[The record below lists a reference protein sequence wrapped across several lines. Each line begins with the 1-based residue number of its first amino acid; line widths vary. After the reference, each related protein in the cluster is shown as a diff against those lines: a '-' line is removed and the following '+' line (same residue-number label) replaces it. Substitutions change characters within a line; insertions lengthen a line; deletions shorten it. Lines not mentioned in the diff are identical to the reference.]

1 MNNKGK
7 KEANHAP
14 ARLATPVQREQYRK
28 GLKKALAM
36 AKEQGLDRLSP
47 DQKAAFVKAT
57 MVKVKRKIGIYP
69 SEGFDFEKV
78 HAREAGV
85 PLDTVVWANHGAGGS
100 GGHLP
105 GGVARQANGNNN
117 NNNHNHKQSNVPLH
131 QQEEDEEKQ
140 NALENGEDEDTYA
153 AYKAHAIRE
162 MHPEVKGHPD
172 PLVETASL
180 RSVPLPKPKFKHG
193 LEDDIKLGRL
203 SDAQVETVI
212 YANMRFLLNERPR
225 PGFFLGDGA
234 GVGKGRQIA
243 ALIKQHWLEG
253 GRCVLW
259 VSVSPDLKL
268 DARRDLDDMGADHI
282 PIYGK
287 GDIPAY
293 GYQGVCFI
301 TYALLRVGLPKEEK
315 KRPSSDPLEE
325 LEESPVPEVL
335 PLVNIPE
342 GSRLFQILDWL
353 RGCPQDCLVIF
364 DESHKAKNLLPTKGS
379 APTQTGKAV
388 LALQHELPNAKV
400 VYSSATGA
408 SEPRNLAY
416 MVRLGMA
423 GVGDT
428 TSVIEVLQQSQLG
441 ALELAAMSL
450 KASGAYLA
458 RSLSYEGAEFRM
470 TKVKIDPAFR
480 LMYDRSVMVWDL
492 LYRIMGAVGGKRWTT
507 QYWGAHQRFY
517 RSMLMAGKV
526 STISKMARKAVKNGM
541 AVVIGLQS
549 TGEAG
554 TEQQRLDGGE
564 FDDLV
569 RFVFVMRGRKK
580 VAFNLLKINVFHSP
594 ETCRFQRH
602 G

>member
-1 MNNKGK
+1 MNKKGK
-7 KEANHAP
+7 KEAYYAS
-14 ARLATPVQREQYRK
+14 ARSATAVQREQYRK

-36 AKEQGLDRLSP
+36 AKEQGLDKLSP
-47 DQKAAFVKAT
+47 EQKAAFVKAT
-57 MVKVKRKIGIYP
+57 MVKLKRKIGINP
-69 SEGFDFEKV
+69 SERFDFEKD

-85 PLDTVVWANHGAGGS
+85 PVDTFVWAKDGAGGS

-105 GGVARQANGNNN
+105 GGGAGQNNR
-117 NNNHNHKQSNVPLH
+117 NHHNNVPLH
-131 QQEEDEEKQ
+131 QQEEDDEKQ
-140 NALENGEDEDTYA
+140 NALENGEDEDMYA
-153 AYKAHAIRE
+153 AYKALAIRE

-180 RSVPLPKPKFKHG
+180 RSVPLPKPNFVHG

-212 YANMRFLLNERPR
+212 YANMRFVLSERPR

-353 RGCPQDCLVIF
+353 RGCPQDCLVVF

-388 LALQHELPNAKV
+388 LALQHHLPNAKV

-416 MVRLGMA
+416 MVRLGIA

-569 RFVFVMRGRKK
+569 SICICNTWTIK
-580 VAFNLLKINVFHSP
+580 VSVAINVITNNLF
-594 ETCRFQRH
+594 C
-602 G
+602 

>member
-7 KEANHAP
+7 KAANNAQG
-14 ARLATPVQREQYRK
+14 RLATPVQREQYRN
-28 GLKKALAM
+28 GLKKAIAM
-36 AKEQGLDRLSP
+36 AKEQGLNNLSP
-47 DQKAAFVKAT
+47 GHKVAFVKST
-57 MVKVKRKIGIYP
+57 MAKVKKRIGINP
-69 SEGFDFEKV
+69 SEEFDFEREYM
-78 HAREAGV
+78 REAGV
-85 PLDTVVWANHGAGGS
+85 SVDVFGNNGAGGS
-100 GGHLP
+100 GGHRA
-105 GGVARQANGNNN
+105 GGAGQISGHNHNNN
-117 NNNHNHKQSNVPLH
+117 IVPLNH
-131 QQEEDEEKQ
+131 QQEEDDEKQ
-140 NALENGEDEDTYA
+140 AALENGEDEDMYA
-153 AYKAHAIRE
+153 AYKALAIRE
-162 MHPEVKGHPD
+162 MHPEVRGHPD
-172 PLVETASL
+172 ALVETASL
-180 RSVPLPKPKFKHG
+180 RSVPLPKPIFKHG
-193 LEDDIKLGRL
+193 LEEDIKLGRL

-212 YANMRFLLNERPR
+212 YANMRFVLTERPR

-243 ALIKQHWLEG
+243 ALIKQHWIEG

-293 GYQGVCFI
+293 GYQGVCFV
-301 TYALLRVGLPKEEK
+301 TYALLRVGLPKEER
-315 KRPSSDPLEE
+315 KRPNSDGLDDPE
-325 LEESPVPEVL
+325 LPGPESLPITKVPEY
-335 PLVNIPE
+335 
-342 GSRLFQILDWL
+342 SRLFQILDWL
-353 RGCPQDCLVIF
+353 RGCPKDCLIIF
-364 DESHKAKNLLPTKGS
+364 DESHKAKNLLPTKGTV
-379 APTQTGKAV
+379 PTQTGKAV
-388 LALQHELPNAKV
+388 LALQHHLPNAKV

-416 MVRLGMA
+416 MVRLGIA

-480 LMYDRSVMVWDL
+480 LMYDRSVAVWDL
-492 LYRIMGAVGGKRWTT
+492 LYRIMGATGGKKWST
-507 QYWGAHQRFY
+507 QYWAAHQRFY

-526 STISKMARKAVKNGM
+526 STISKMARKAVDNGM

-554 TEQQRLDGGE
+554 TEQQRTDGGE

-569 RFVFVMRGRKK
+569 RYTNM
-580 VAFNLLKINVFHSP
+580 
-594 ETCRFQRH
+594 QQH
-602 G
+602 GIPICIS